1 MNNQSVCY
9 VVGAMSL
16 SHDMCPHPAPGDYVI
31 AADRGYDALMAY
43 GVTPDLV
50 VGDFDSL
57 GHSPSHPNV
66 KALPVQKDDTDMAY
80 ALRSG
85 LELGYRRFVLLG
97 GMGGRLDHT
106 VGNLQ
111 LLDFLAARGA
121 RGFLAGEK
129 TVATVVRNGHMVF
142 PSDMSGRLSVFCTS
156 GEARGVT
163 LRGLRYNL
171 ENAALQSDFPLGV
184 SNEFIGEEARVGV
197 ERGSLLL
204 IWDDR
209 GDLHRLLGR
218 LW

>member
-1 MNNQSVCY
+1 MENTRICY

-43 GVTPDLV
+43 GVRPDLV

-57 GHSPSHPNV
+57 GHSPTHPNV
-66 KALPVQKDDTDMAY
+66 KVLPVQKDDTDMAY

-111 LLDFLAARGA
+111 LLDFLTAHGA
-121 RGFLAGEK
+121 RGVLAGEK
-129 TVATVVRNGHMVF
+129 TVATVVRNGQLRF
-142 PSDMSGRLSVFCTS
+142 PSGMEGRLSVFCTS
-156 GEARGVT
+156 GQARGVS
-163 LRGLRYNL
+163 LRGLRYEL
-171 ENAALQSDFPLGV
+171 ENAGLQSDFPLGV
-184 SNEFIGEEARVGV
+184 SNEFTGQPAQVSV
-197 ERGSLLL
+197 EQGSLLL

-209 GDLHRLLGR
+209 GNFHSLLPS